1 MTEKGSQIMSEDSR
15 DATSS
20 QQDGMPAFLVQ
31 PHSAKRR
38 QNAEQIIAPHLD
50 HLQLRLLEDIEEG
63 TVNLEHRLKHILGIE
78 DVLDIFFLPKLV
90 VAFEEDADKEK
101 SIIEIIQDA
110 VERQRER
117 TTPPQFCTTFDS
129 SYKEYLDY
137 KADEESQTDYEEELR
152 VARAKFFTKK
162 KQWLERERKRMNPK
176 QVELVDVACTERAER
191 DEMSDAPPPYNPNAG
206 GVRCTAG
213 PCITSFLQCLVPR
226 ACAECAAT
234 QTLQFRAEV
243 TSPLFRRSR
252 AGRPRPT
259 TRMQTLPPR

>member
-1 MTEKGSQIMSEDSR
+1 MSEDSR

-63 TVNLEHRLKHILGIE
+63 TVNLEHRLKQSLAIE
-78 DVLDIFFLPKLV
+78 DVFDIFFLLKLV

-117 TTPPQFCTTFDS
+117 KTPPQFCTTFDS
-129 SYKEYLDY
+129 SYKEYLES
-137 KADEESQTDYEEELR
+137 KADEESQTDNEKELR
-152 VARAKFFTKK
+152 DARAKFYRTK
-162 KQWLERERKRMNPK
+162 KQWLERQKTRMNK
-176 QVELVDVACTERAER
+176 QV
-191 DEMSDAPPPYNPNAG
+191 
-206 GVRCTAG
+206 
-213 PCITSFLQCLVPR
+213 
-226 ACAECAAT
+226 
-234 QTLQFRAEV
+234 
-243 TSPLFRRSR
+243 
-252 AGRPRPT
+252 
-259 TRMQTLPPR
+259 

>member
-1 MTEKGSQIMSEDSR
+1 MSSAEENSMSQMMSEDSR

-20 QQDGMPAFLVQ
+20 QQDRRAPAFLVQ

-63 TVNLEHRLKHILGIE
+63 TVNLEHRLKQSLAIE

-117 TTPPQFCTTFDS
+117 KTPPQFCTTFDS
-129 SYKEYLDY
+129 SYKEYL
-137 KADEESQTDYEEELR
+137 
-152 VARAKFFTKK
+152 
-162 KQWLERERKRMNPK
+162 
-176 QVELVDVACTERAER
+176 
-191 DEMSDAPPPYNPNAG
+191 G
-206 GVRCTAG
+206 
-213 PCITSFLQCLVPR
+213 
-226 ACAECAAT
+226 
-234 QTLQFRAEV
+234 
-243 TSPLFRRSR
+243 
-252 AGRPRPT
+252 
-259 TRMQTLPPR
+259 